1 LSTITKKDLALLVS
15 QSTGC
20 KKNLAAKMVDSLFVA
35 MRDSLIEGNRIE
47 IRGFGVFQVK
57 DTRPKPAARNPR
69 TGEIIYVPARRKT
82 HFKPGRLL
90 KEALH
95 QTREEEV
102 VLDAAGKPVPTDTAT
117 SQAARSYTVVDH
129 DDEDDD
135 DDI

>member
-1 LSTITKKDLALLVS
+1 
-15 QSTGC
+15 
-20 KKNLAAKMVDSLFVA
+20 MVDSLFVA

>member
-1 LSTITKKDLALLVS
+1 MLVS
-15 QSTGC
+15 QSTAC

-35 MRDSLIEGNRIE
+35 MRDSLIDGNRIE

-95 QTREEEV
+95 QTREEGGV
-102 VLDAAGKPVPTDTAT
+102 VPDAAVRPAADTANRVASAYSIT
-117 SQAARSYTVVDH
+117 
-129 DDEDDD
+129 DDD
-135 DDI
+135 DDGDDDE